1 MKQPA
6 KSFDFRILAAALG
19 ALAAALAVLGIAR
32 TAELARAEAKIAA
45 VYEKA
50 FYETCEL
57 TEGISADCR
66 KLLVASDDMQMQALL
81 GEISR
86 GAQGAASDLALLP
99 LSDGTVA
106 ATIKFINQ
114 TEDFAASLSE
124 KLAAGG
130 EASEADRE
138 TMAQLSENAA
148 RFSVGL
154 NRLLERYERG
164 EASFTGASGADGALA
179 PLTSTAG
186 DYPTLLYDGPFS
198 DGAAT
203 GSYQLLEALPEVD
216 LSGARAK
223 LAAFISAE
231 DVRYQGMSR
240 PEVDVYEFKLRSGE
254 YSLSA
259 GVTKMGGEILHILP
273 DEGVSEVNYSEAQLL
288 DTAKAFLISRG
299 YGAME
304 MSYYSRYGGILTVN
318 YAAAQDG
325 VILYSDLIKLQLSMK
340 DGSVIGLDAKSYLK
354 NHVPRELP
362 TPAISQDEAML
373 RVGARLAPLSARLCL
388 IPQNNSEYLCYEVMA
403 ADASGEFLVYIDAQ
417 TGVERELMQV
427 LSRENGTLVM

>member
-1 MKQPA
+1 MKRA
-6 KSFDFRILAAALG
+6 RGFDFRILAVVLVALTAALLLLG
-19 ALAAALAVLGIAR
+19 AAR

-45 VYEKA
+45 VYQKA

-57 TEGISADCR
+57 TEGISANCR
-66 KLLVASDDMQMQALL
+66 KLLVAADDMQMQALL
-81 GEISR
+81 GDISR
-86 GAQGAASDLALLP
+86 DAQGAASDLALLP
-99 LSDGTVA
+99 LSDGTVS
-106 ATIKFINQ
+106 ATLKFINQ

-124 KLAAGG
+124 KLAAGV
-130 EASEADRE
+130 AVSDADRE
-138 TMAQLSENAA
+138 TMAQLSESAA

-164 EASFTGASGADGALA
+164 EASFTGADYADGALA
-179 PLTSTAG
+179 PLTGSAG

-198 DGAAT
+198 DGATA
-203 GSYQLLEALPEVD
+203 GSYQLLETLPEVD

-223 LAAFISAE
+223 LEAFISAE
-231 DVRYQGMSR
+231 DVSYQGMSH
-240 PEVDVYEFKLRSGE
+240 PEVDVYEFRLRSGE

-259 GVTKMGGEILHILP
+259 GVTKRGGEILYILP
-273 DEGVSEVNYSEAQLL
+273 DEGVGETNYTEAQLL
-288 DTAKAFLISRG
+288 DAAKAFLISRG

-318 YAAAQDG
+318 YAASQDG
-325 VILYSDLIKLQLSMK
+325 VILYSDLLKLQLSMK

-354 NHVPRELP
+354 NHVPRTIG

-388 IPQNNSEYLCYEVMA
+388 IPQNNSEYLCYEVLA

>member
-1 MKQPA
+1 
-6 KSFDFRILAAALG
+6 
-19 ALAAALAVLGIAR
+19 
-32 TAELARAEAKIAA
+32 
-45 VYEKA
+45 
-50 FYETCEL
+50 
-57 TEGISADCR
+57 
-66 KLLVASDDMQMQALL
+66 
-81 GEISR
+81 
-86 GAQGAASDLALLP
+86 
-99 LSDGTVA
+99 
-106 ATIKFINQ
+106 
-114 TEDFAASLSE
+114 
-124 KLAAGG
+124 
-130 EASEADRE
+130 
-138 TMAQLSENAA
+138 MAQLSESAA

-164 EASFTGASGADGALA
+164 EASFTGAEYADGALA
-179 PLTSTAG
+179 PLTGSAG

-198 DGAAT
+198 DGATA
-203 GSYQLLEALPEVD
+203 GSYQLLETLPEVD

-223 LAAFISAE
+223 LEAFISAE
-231 DVRYQGMSR
+231 DVSYQGMSH
-240 PEVDVYEFKLRSGE
+240 PEVDVYEFRLRSGE

-259 GVTKMGGEILHILP
+259 GVTKRGGEILYILP
-273 DEGVSEVNYSEAQLL
+273 DEGVGETNYTEAQLL
-288 DTAKAFLISRG
+288 DAAKAFLISRG

-318 YAAAQDG
+318 YAASQDG
-325 VILYSDLIKLQLSMK
+325 VILYSDLLKLQLSMK

-354 NHVPRELP
+354 NHVPRTIG

-388 IPQNNSEYLCYEVMA
+388 IPQNNSEYLCYEVLA

>member
-1 MKQPA
+1 MKRA
-6 KSFDFRILAAALG
+6 RGFDFRILAAVLG
-19 ALAAALAVLGIAR
+19 ALTAALLLLGAAR

-45 VYEKA
+45 VYQKA

-57 TEGISADCR
+57 TEGISANCR
-66 KLLVASDDMQMQALL
+66 KLLVAADDMQMQALL
-81 GEISR
+81 GDISR
-86 GAQGAASDLALLP
+86 DAQGAASDLALLP
-99 LSDGTVA
+99 LSDGTVS
-106 ATIKFINQ
+106 ATLKFINQ

-124 KLAAGG
+124 KLAAGV
-130 EASEADRE
+130 AVSDADRE
-138 TMAQLSENAA
+138 TMAQLSESAA
-148 RFSVGL
+148 RF
-154 NRLLERYERG
+154 
-164 EASFTGASGADGALA
+164 TGAEYADGALA
-179 PLTSTAG
+179 PLTGSAG

-198 DGAAT
+198 DGATA
-203 GSYQLLEALPEVD
+203 GSYQLLETLPEVD

-223 LAAFISAE
+223 LEAFISAE
-231 DVRYQGMSR
+231 DVSYQGMSH
-240 PEVDVYEFKLRSGE
+240 PEVDVYEFRLRSGE

-259 GVTKMGGEILHILP
+259 GVTKRGGEILYILP
-273 DEGVSEVNYSEAQLL
+273 DEGVGETNYTEAQLL
-288 DTAKAFLISRG
+288 DAAKAFLISRG

-318 YAAAQDG
+318 YAASQDG
-325 VILYSDLIKLQLSMK
+325 VILYSDLLKLQLSMK

-354 NHVPRELP
+354 NHVPRTIG

-388 IPQNNSEYLCYEVMA
+388 IPQNNSEYLCYEVLA